1 MMIDQIKKHITSELT
16 SEGAFDIK
24 GKIISEEHIIE
35 CKKELNDVT
44 FQIYIFYQMFNDLI
58 IIQIFTTY
66 LIPIKDPE
74 KSQYQLLENLSSR
87 CIIGFLFLTEE
98 ASRYYI
104 NYKSQFVSR
113 TDSFTKNDSFKTH
126 LKVSFEMIDMNY
138 REIFNKK

>member
-1 MMIDQIKKHITSELT
+1 MIDQIKNHLQLELI

-24 GKIISEEHIIE
+24 GKNISEEHIIE

-44 FQIYIFYQMFNDLI
+44 FQIYIFYQLLNDLI

-87 CIIGFLFLTEE
+87 CIIGFLYLTEE

-104 NYKSQFVSR
+104 NYKSQYVSR

-126 LKVSFEMIDMNY
+126 LKVSFDMIDMNY
-138 REIFNKK
+138 REIFDKK